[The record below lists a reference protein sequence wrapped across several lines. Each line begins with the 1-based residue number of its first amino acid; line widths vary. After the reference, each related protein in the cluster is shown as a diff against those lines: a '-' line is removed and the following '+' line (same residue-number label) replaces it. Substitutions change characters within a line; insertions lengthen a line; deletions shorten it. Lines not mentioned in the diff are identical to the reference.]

1 MRVVF
6 SQVHCLTYLVE
17 SVSFLPTIQLSTF
30 YFSNSNKVVLA
41 DSLYKALLF
50 NMIFYFFWAVKL
62 SSTNAVYGHSVD
74 TVASHY
80 EEEEILECL
89 EELEAQTIRN
99 LLPDDDDLL
108 SGVTDGLNYIL
119 PNGGDDMEEL

>member
-17 SVSFLPTIQLSTF
+17 SVSFLPTVQLSTF

-50 NMIFYFFWAVKL
+50 NMIFIFYFF
-62 SSTNAVYGHSVD
+62 
-74 TVASHY
+74 
-80 EEEEILECL
+80 
-89 EELEAQTIRN
+89 
-99 LLPDDDDLL
+99 
-108 SGVTDGLNYIL
+108 SG
-119 PNGGDDMEEL
+119 GGGQ